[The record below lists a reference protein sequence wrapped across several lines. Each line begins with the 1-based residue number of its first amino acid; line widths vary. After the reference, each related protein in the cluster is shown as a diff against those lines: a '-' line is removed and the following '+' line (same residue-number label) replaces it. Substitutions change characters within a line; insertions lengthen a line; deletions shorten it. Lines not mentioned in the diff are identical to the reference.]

1 MILNVP
7 PITKKPTSLFD
18 NGTSHVF
25 GNEFDYCTGNSQR
38 DRRRNVTFTAQD
50 GIIVFTR
57 RNSTSAD
64 TIEEFFFM
72 SKTPIDL
79 TTKKKLT
86 VVFPSYEKYIK
97 PEEEISYKYDDIPAY
112 VDVGFYPYNMDDMI
126 SEGYDNAMQP
136 TYICPYAVRS
146 AYASLGNT
154 ADDNIPP
161 ENIKSGFGEKTI
173 SKDIKNLKGEYYFII
188 RLVTHSPRSS
198 LYSNFLGRTAEIKR
212 VTII

>member
-18 NGTSHVF
+18 NGNSTVF
-25 GNEFDYCTGNSQR
+25 GETFDYCTGNSQR
-38 DRRRNVTFTAQD
+38 DRKEMSFTVQD
-50 GIIVFTR
+50 GVTVFTKGNKSST
-57 RNSTSAD
+57 NS
-64 TIEEFFFM
+64 INEFFFI
-72 SKTPIDL
+72 SKNAIDL

-97 PEEEISYKYDDIPAY
+97 PEEEISYRYDDIPAY

-126 SEGYDNAMQP
+126 AEGYDNAMQP

-146 AYASLGNT
+146 AYGSLGNT

-188 RLVTHSPRSS
+188 RLVTHSTMSS
-198 LYSNFLGRTAEIKR
+198 RDPNFLGQTAEIKR

>member
-25 GNEFDYCTGNSQR
+25 GNEFDYCTGNSRR
-38 DRRRNVTFTAQD
+38 DRTNVAFTVQD

-57 RNSTSAD
+57 RNSTS
-64 TIEEFFFM
+64 TGLIEEFFFM

-97 PEEEISYKYDDIPAY
+97 PDEEIEYKYDDIPAY

-126 SEGYDNAMQP
+126 AEGYDNSMQP

-146 AYASLGNT
+146 AYGSLGDT

-161 ENIKSGFGEKTI
+161 ENIKSGLGEKTI

-198 LYSNFLGRTAEIKR
+198 KYSNFLGRTAEIKR
-212 VTII
+212 VTVI

>member
-25 GNEFDYCTGNSQR
+25 GETFDYCTGDSKR
-38 DRRRNVTFTAQD
+38 DRKEVTFTVKD
-50 GIIVFTR
+50 GVTVFTYGGGV
-57 RNSTSAD
+57 TTD
-64 TIEEFFFM
+64 IIQEYFFM
-72 SKTPIDL
+72 SKNPIDL

-97 PEEEISYKYDDIPAY
+97 PEEDIRFVYQDIPAY
-112 VDVGFYPYNMDDMI
+112 IDVGFYPYNMDDMI
-126 SEGYDNAMQP
+126 AEGYDNKAQP
-136 TYICPYAVRS
+136 TYIGPYAVRS
-146 AYASLGNT
+146 SYYDGLGNV
-154 ADDNIPP
+154 ADDNIPQ

-173 SKDIKNLKGEYYFII
+173 SKDIKNLRGEYYFII
-188 RLVTHSPRSS
+188 RLVQFFPNKATSTI
-198 LYSNFLGRTAEIKR
+198 FGGDTAEIKR

>member
-7 PITKKPTSLFD
+7 PITKKPSSLFD
-18 NGTSHVF
+18 NGNSPVF
-25 GNEFDYCTGNSQR
+25 GETFDYCTGNSTR
-38 DRRRNVTFTAQD
+38 DRKEVSFTVQD
-50 GIIVFTR
+50 GVTVFTKG
-57 RNSTSAD
+57 NKSSTD
-64 TIEEFFFM
+64 RKNEFFFM

-97 PEEEISYKYDDIPAY
+97 PEEEITYKYDDIPAY
-112 VDVGFYPYNMDDMI
+112 IDVGFYPYNMDDMI
-126 SEGYDNAMQP
+126 SEGYDNEMQP

-146 AYASLGNT
+146 AYDSTGNT
-154 ADDNIPP
+154 ADDNIPY

-188 RLVTHSPRSS
+188 RLVTYRRSS
-198 LYSNFLGRTAEIKR
+198 SKYPNFLGQTAEIKR

>member
-7 PITKKPTSLFD
+7 PITKKPTSLLD

-25 GNEFDYCTGNSQR
+25 GTEFDYCTGNSQR
-38 DRRRNVTFTAQD
+38 DRQKNMTFTVQD
-50 GIIVFTR
+50 GITVFTR
-57 RNSTSAD
+57 RNSTSTG

-72 SKTPIDL
+72 SKNPIDL

-126 SEGYDNAMQP
+126 AGDYDNGAQP
-136 TYICPYAVRS
+136 YYICPYAVRS

-173 SKDIKNLKGEYYFII
+173 SKDIKNLKGEYYFIV
-188 RLVTHSPRSS
+188 RLVTNLTQSS
-198 LYSNFLGRTAEIKR
+198 KHSNFLGRTAEIKR